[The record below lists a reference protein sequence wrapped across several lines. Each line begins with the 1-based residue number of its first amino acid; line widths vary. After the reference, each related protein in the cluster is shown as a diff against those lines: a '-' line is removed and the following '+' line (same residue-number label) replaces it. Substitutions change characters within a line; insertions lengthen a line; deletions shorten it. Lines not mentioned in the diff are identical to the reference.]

1 MGRDDLVEEMEG
13 VEITTS
19 EPKQPLFTEQERR
32 ILDVY
37 DRLEELQLEIALLK
51 ARGVLSQG
59 MIHLS
64 LYSRALIKIQM
75 SPWKL
80 LRRTSRMPSRSF

>member
-1 MGRDDLVEEMEG
+1 VYRTFAVCNLFLEYWTTKVEALKMASINQGEEMEG
-13 VEITTS
+13 VEMTT
-19 EPKQPLFTEQERR
+19 KQPLFTEQEQR

-59 MIHLS
+59 MIH
-64 LYSRALIKIQM
+64 
-75 SPWKL
+75 
-80 LRRTSRMPSRSF
+80 